1 MKLEIAGAEASQL
14 AARFGTPVYVYDQ
27 NRLEERMRQ
36 FRQAFSSPLFDC
48 HVAYASKA
56 FCCLAMMQLVQREG
70 LWADAVSGGE
80 LYTAMKAGFDM
91 NNILFHG
98 NSKTDAELEMA
109 LEAGVGTIV
118 VDNLAEAGR
127 LAFLSTNHP
136 GSRTRTLLRIN
147 PGVEA
152 HTHAY
157 IVTADI
163 DSKFGI
169 SITRSQE
176 IIETCRILDEAPNL
190 DFAGFH
196 AHIGSQI
203 FEPEAFAA
211 EIDKVTAFTKE
222 FQDQTG
228 LQISC
233 LDLGGGFAARYTEKD
248 SCPPVETVCR
258 RILEAMTEAVKRHGL
273 SVRELIIEPGRSIA
287 AEAGWTLY
295 TVGSIKDTEHR
306 RYVFVDGGMNDNIRP
321 ALYQAEYEAVL
332 ADRMDEEKSE
342 TVTVAGKCCES
353 GDIILRDGR
362 LQPARPGDIL
372 AVAST
377 GAYGQSMA
385 SNYNKL
391 PVPGTLF
398 VKDGQARWVIRPQDL
413 EDLIRNEEPLPE
425 ES

>member
-1 MKLEIAGAEASQL
+1 
-14 AARFGTPVYVYDQ
+14 
-27 NRLEERMRQ
+27 
-36 FRQAFSSPLFDC
+36 
-48 HVAYASKA
+48 
-56 FCCLAMMQLVQREG
+56 
-70 LWADAVSGGE
+70 
-80 LYTAMKAGFDM
+80 
-91 NNILFHG
+91 
-98 NSKTDAELEMA
+98 
-109 LEAGVGTIV
+109 
-118 VDNLAEAGR
+118 
-127 LAFLSTNHP
+127 
-136 GSRTRTLLRIN
+136 
-147 PGVEA
+147 
-152 HTHAY
+152 
-157 IVTADI
+157 
-163 DSKFGI
+163 
-169 SITRSQE
+169 
-176 IIETCRILDEAPNL
+176 
-190 DFAGFH
+190 
-196 AHIGSQI
+196 
-203 FEPEAFAA
+203 
-211 EIDKVTAFTKE
+211 
-222 FQDQTG
+222 
-228 LQISC
+228 
-233 LDLGGGFAARYTEKD
+233 
-248 SCPPVETVCR
+248 
-258 RILEAMTEAVKRHGL
+258 MTEAVKRHGL

-306 RYVFVDGGMNDNIRP
+306 RYVFVDGGMNDNLRP